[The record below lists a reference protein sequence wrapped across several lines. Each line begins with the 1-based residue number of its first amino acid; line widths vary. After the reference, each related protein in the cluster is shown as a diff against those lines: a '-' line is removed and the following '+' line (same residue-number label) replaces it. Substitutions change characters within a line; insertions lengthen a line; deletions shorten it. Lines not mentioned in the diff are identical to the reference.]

1 MRAAQGAASSAQ
13 ATDRSLPGRPES
25 SFPPLGLLS
34 PPNPLRW
41 ASAGAPITA
50 SANGAGGDADP
61 VFASSVQPTAAMS
74 PRFGGAPGAHP
85 RPFLSHRF
93 LTERKRCARRVGGAG
108 GASDKNPA
116 KPPSKKRRAPG
127 ASRQADGAPGRRAP
141 HRRPKLR
148 IVRFRVN
155 AKAHSLRWASSP
167 HRTRFAG
174 LRRGPHWAGGYYPPL
189 QAWQLADRRRAF
201 TPHHKVPYIWSVSN
215 RMVTGPSFWLY
226 TCMSAP
232 NSPCSTRKPR
242 AVHSAMNFS

>member
-74 PRFGGAPGAHP
+74 PRFWGAPGAHP
-85 RPFLSHRF
+85 RPFLSH
-93 LTERKRCARRVGGAG
+93 RVGGAG

-116 KPPSKKRRAPG
+116 KPPSKKRPAPG
-127 ASRQADGAPGRRAP
+127 ASRQADGAPRSS
-141 HRRPKLR
+141 RPTSSAQAADRSLPRKRESSFPPLGLLSPP
-148 IVRFRVN
+148 N
-155 AKAHSLRWASSP
+155 PLRWASAGAPLGGRILSAPTGLAVGRPSAGLHSP
-167 HRTRFAG
+167 SQGAVTSGRCRTGWSPARRSGCTPACPRRTRRAPPG
-174 LRRGPHWAGGYYPPL
+174 SPGRR
-189 QAWQLADRRRAF
+189 
-201 TPHHKVPYIWSVSN
+201 
-215 RMVTGPSFWLY
+215 
-226 TCMSAP
+226 
-232 NSPCSTRKPR
+232 TRP
-242 AVHSAMNFS
+242 

>member
-74 PRFGGAPGAHP
+74 PRFWGAPGAHP

-93 LTERKRCARRVGGAG
+93 LLERKRCARRVGGAG

-127 ASRQADGAPGRRAP
+127 ASRQADGAPESS
-141 HRRPKLR
+141 RPTSSAQAADRSLPRKRESSFPPLGLLSPP
-148 IVRFRVN
+148 N
-155 AKAHSLRWASSP
+155 PLRWASAGAPLGGRILSAPTGLAVGRPSAGLHSP
-167 HRTRFAG
+167 SQGAVTSGRCRTGWSPARRSGYTPACPRRTRRAPPG
-174 LRRGPHWAGGYYPPL
+174 SPGRR
-189 QAWQLADRRRAF
+189 
-201 TPHHKVPYIWSVSN
+201 
-215 RMVTGPSFWLY
+215 
-226 TCMSAP
+226 
-232 NSPCSTRKPR
+232 TRP
-242 AVHSAMNFS
+242 

>member
-41 ASAGAPITA
+41 ASAGAPITV

-74 PRFGGAPGAHP
+74 PRFWGAPGAHP

-93 LTERKRCARRVGGAG
+93 LSERKRCARRVGGAG

-116 KPPSKKRRAPG
+116 KPPSKKRPAPRG
-127 ASRQADGAPGRRAP
+127 HPGRRMARRGRRAP
-141 HRRPKLR
+141 RVGGYAGKRATTGRPYRRSKPCPGKSRADTIRPYRLGSWQTVGGPSLPIIRRPTSGR
-148 IVRFRVN
+148 CRTGWSPAR
-155 AKAHSLRWASSP
+155 HSENRPACP
-167 HRTRFAG
+167 RRTRRAPPG
-174 LRRGPHWAGGYYPPL
+174 SPGRR
-189 QAWQLADRRRAF
+189 
-201 TPHHKVPYIWSVSN
+201 
-215 RMVTGPSFWLY
+215 
-226 TCMSAP
+226 
-232 NSPCSTRKPR
+232 TRP
-242 AVHSAMNFS
+242 